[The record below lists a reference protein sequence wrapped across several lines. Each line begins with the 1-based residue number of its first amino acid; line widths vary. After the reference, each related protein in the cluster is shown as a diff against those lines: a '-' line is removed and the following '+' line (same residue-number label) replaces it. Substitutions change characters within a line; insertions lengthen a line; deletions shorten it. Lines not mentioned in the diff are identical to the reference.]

1 MRSVTVEML
10 WEATDPRRAL
20 RERFGFDGGGA
31 AVAWVTETLDR
42 HWGIRVD
49 AVERIVLS
57 HHNALAWIDS
67 DSGRLLAKWSV
78 AEERF
83 ARLAGLAE
91 LIIRLGERGLPVSAP
106 VPTTDGRA
114 QVERD
119 GASLGLQRVVPG
131 ALLDVADE
139 EQVRSAGAVLA
150 ELHEALAA
158 DPDATRIPGLSRP
171 SPLGERIR
179 GWLATRHD
187 RTLRPAYSSLADRL
201 ADAPRDDLPTQV
213 VHGDYRAANVLCSGS
228 GVVAVLDFEEA
239 RLDHRVDELARSAVL
254 LGTRFHDWGP
264 VSADVRAGFLAGYQ
278 SVRRLSDPEHAWWRI
293 LVLWYSLAMIPAGED
308 PTGWRTAALGLATER
323 R

>member
-10 WEATDPRRAL
+10 WEATDPQRVL
-20 RERFGFDGGGA
+20 SERFGFGGGGEA
-31 AVAWVTETLDR
+31 AAWVTETLDR

-49 AVERIVLS
+49 AVERIVMS
-57 HHNALAWIDS
+57 DHNALAWLHTDA
-67 DSGRLLAKWSV
+67 GRLPAKWSV
-78 AEERF
+78 APDRF
-83 ARLAGLAE
+83 ARLVALAR
-91 LIIRLGERGLPVSAP
+91 LTSRLGERGVPVS
-106 VPTTDGRA
+106 VPLTTIDGHDQL
-114 QVERD
+114 QVA
-119 GASLGLQRVVPG
+119 GASLGVQRVVHG

-139 EQVRSAGAVLA
+139 EQVRSAGVTLA
-150 ELHEALAA
+150 ALHTALAA

-187 RTLRPAYSSLADRL
+187 RTLRPAYSLLADRL
-201 ADAPRDDLPTQV
+201 ADAPPDDLPIQV

-278 SVRRLSDPEHAWWRI
+278 SVRRLSDPEQAWWRI